1 MQLVNLILNAIR
13 PLADLLSKSK
23 WEAEEYKTCREGVER
38 LTMQTCQGEAH
49 WDIKSKTV
57 RNLLTK
63 RLLPAAS
70 SCMSL
75 LHLIAPQTSLH
86 YKWSSC
92 RLSCCFVSVLIWGL
106 RPIGYPRQGSILQE
120 IGKCKITIPG
130 NVGRDR
136 DAKSRYRNAF
146 WRVKE
151 IY

>member
-1 MQLVNLILNAIR
+1 MKLGSWQISWASR
-13 PLADLLSKSK
+13 RGKQK
-23 WEAEEYKTCREGVER
+23 EEEVYQTSREGVER

-57 RNLLTK
+57 RILFTK

-92 RLSCCFVSVLIWGL
+92 RLSCCFASVLIWGL
-106 RPIGYPRQGSILQE
+106 RPIGNTRQGSILQE
-120 IGKCKITIPG
+120 KLKWIITILG

-136 DAKSRYRNAF
+136 DAKSRYRIAF